1 MKFISDLKEFM
12 YPDNSVTQ
20 LMRPVIENE
29 HHKGKKILWIL
40 LTGVLLLGCS
50 YLSYRFSKGL
60 VVGDD

>member
-29 HHKGKKILWIL
+29 SNKGKKTLWIL

-50 YLSYRFSKGL
+50 YLSYRFSKSL
-60 VVGDD
+60 VGDDE